1 MGALARWNAI
11 PVEERRYIGA
21 GALGFAGVVVWA
33 LGIRSM
39 LAARPPASPF
49 GDPDC
54 DEAAYAAVLT
64 GLNATQVHRAWLY
77 APVIT
82 NAALFWGVDPS
93 LMMGLAHTE
102 SKFNPTAGSSAGAQG
117 LMQII
122 PATGRSFRKAM
133 IRGGNWPF
141 GELNLQDPEQ
151 SAWIAAK
158 YIRNSLA
165 NRGSVE
171 GALAG
176 YNCGP
181 VKCPKGSDPSSW
193 PAETRAYI
201 KGVPRRQK
209 FYQEIWKRCG
219 SPLAA

>member
-1 MGALARWNAI
+1 
-11 PVEERRYIGA
+11 
-21 GALGFAGVVVWA
+21 
-33 LGIRSM
+33 M

-102 SKFNPTAGSSAGAQG
+102 SRFNPTAGSSAGAQG

-133 IRGGNWPF
+133 IKGGNWPF
-141 GELNLQDPEQ
+141 GALNLQDPEQ

-193 PAETRAYI
+193 PSETRAYI

-209 FYQEIWKRCG
+209 FYQEIWKRCR